1 MSDMD
6 REYYRRGGIEAI
18 DVIDAWG
25 LGYELGNVIKYV
37 ARAGYKGTLRLEDL
51 RKARWY
57 LDREIARSIDPVAEV
72 ERMRGTVV
80 SQTPDCLSPNRGFW
94 RPDGMEGGSFMSA
107 APNVNAQLQPA
118 TTPHAQRQDNTCGN
132 G

>member
-1 MSDMD
+1 MD
-6 REYYRRGGIEAI
+6 REYYKRGGIEAI

-51 RKARWY
+51 KKARWY
-57 LDREIARSIDPVAEV
+57 LDREIARNLDPVVEV
-72 ERMRGTVV
+72 ERMRGNAR
-80 SQTPDCLSPNRGFW
+80 PDCLYPNRGFW
-94 RPDGMEGGSFMSA
+94 RPDGMEGGSFMSSPNSGVVGQLST
-107 APNVNAQLQPA
+107 APPVQS
-118 TTPHAQRQDNTCGN
+118 RDNTCGN